1 MQIASAE
8 VTFFENTGAG
18 FFSELNVD
26 PAAPIISG
34 DSPLGEVH
42 GEVLGVPHGMGFL
55 LFIGNGRAAMLEG
68 FSLAGF
74 STDTIDFERAIYAL
88 MSGFPHPGKA
98 P

>member
-1 MQIASAE
+1 
-8 VTFFENTGAG
+8 
-18 FFSELNVD
+18 
-26 PAAPIISG
+26 
-34 DSPLGEVH
+34 
-42 GEVLGVPHGMGFL
+42 
-55 LFIGNGRAAMLEG
+55 MLEG